1 MDSTAV
7 HANGDSASQAIGK
20 QDFQQFLDRMA
31 TRAIEGCDFQPG
43 EFEDADEGGERSQN
57 GQCGSREDNTR
68 KSHLGNLVA
77 MPSIVLLNAFSS
89 KVESDLAFVV
99 ASVGIA
105 QSWVAPHGI
114 IMICTHLVT
123 QAQLFS

>member
-43 EFEDADEGGERSQN
+43 EFEDADEGSERS
-57 GQCGSREDNTR
+57 
-68 KSHLGNLVA
+68 
-77 MPSIVLLNAFSS
+77 
-89 KVESDLAFVV
+89 
-99 ASVGIA
+99 
-105 QSWVAPHGI
+105 
-114 IMICTHLVT
+114 
-123 QAQLFS
+123 